1 MIIIPREM
9 LTSFLDDVDAGAPMF
24 PSGPFISAMNRVKV
38 E

>member
-24 PSGPFISAMNRVKV
+24 PSGPSSQQWT